1 MWNYLYRGCLIRSG
15 DVIGIQWGYHVIHI
29 MRYHKATNN
38 YRGMVVLQQKNMVVL
53 SFGTCYIYIYLQAN
67 MMAQDGPR
75 TGPQKK
81 INDIFC

>member
-15 DVIGIQWGYHVIHI
+15 DVIGIQWGYNVIHI
-29 MRYHKATNN
+29 MRYHEATNN

-53 SFGTCYIYIYLQAN
+53 SFGTCYISAGKY
-67 MMAQDGPR
+67 DGPR